1 MKHLHLSYKKI
12 GYVLAIFAAAFIWEG
27 CSEEDAPQNLAPI
40 LHANPMEETNNEVT
54 RSTAVVSGYI
64 EGNWESASACYFMY
78 STTKSVLSST
88 TDENV
93 DKVNVQPNAD
103 GSVEARLTGLT
114 PGTTYYYCLAAQNGN
129 TQVKSEIYD
138 FKTKSTSAPV
148 LGTLIVT
155 EVGETEVSLQCQVLD
170 EGGTEITQIGFQY
183 KGANTVNYTTIPV
196 EVYDNENDKTFS
208 ATIGNLQTATK
219 YTFRAIAI
227 NRAEESSTSYSEEV
241 SVTTNEKVSAEVV
254 TGEYTAG
261 ANWIQIN
268 GIVNSPGGSSE
279 NPGTVTRY
287 GVCWAIDKTPTA
299 IPGQGDYKDA
309 GTAATEFPVNFTT
322 EITGLTPNTTYRVRA
337 FAVSEIDGRTVYGY
351 GETKEVTTSEF
362 GTPVLKDIVISDIT
376 PVAAKFSSQ
385 ITSTGNGTITERG
398 FCYSKTNQNPSVTDT
413 SIAAE
418 GEDLVFSATA
428 ENLEPNTTYYVR
440 AYAKSRISDTNEKIG
455 YSNVESFSTI
465 NYNDINITL
474 KIIST
479 TYNAAEV
486 SAIVEDDGTII
497 ERGFCW
503 NTTGEPTTQNNKVVV
518 EANKDFEANITGLV
532 SNTTYYCRAYAVCQR
547 NGKNETFY
555 SYTESF
561 YTKEIQSPTFN
572 NLNATDITRNSAKL
586 SAAITDTGDGT
597 IVEKGFCWGITD
609 NPTTADKKQAVEGN
623 ELVANISGLK
633 SQTKYSYRAYA
644 IYEVDGKQY
653 TGYSYAYSFT
663 TKSIQAPTIAYIQ
676 VEAALRS
683 AHLSTSITDS
693 GEGTVVEF
701 GFCWSTS
708 QWNPTLE
715 NGKYDGSIKI
725 EAGKPFEYEMTG
737 LTPGKQYYVSAYA
750 KAEVDGETVIGYSST
765 SFYTQSLEKASVN
778 TPSSSNV
785 AEDSFTVSSKLI
797 GTGNTDVTEIG
808 FCWTTD
814 ADAKPETLINKQ
826 VVTLNADN
834 TFSHTLT
841 GLTGKTTYYVYAYAV
856 NEAGTAYSGQCTV
869 TTKYAP
875 GKDDQIS
882 PDKP

>member
-12 GYVLAIFAAAFIWEG
+12 GYMLAIFAAAFIWEG

-40 LHANPMEETNNEVT
+40 LHVNPMEETNNEVT

-64 EGNWESASACYFMY
+64 QGNWESASACYFMY
-78 STTKSVLSST
+78 STTKSTLSSA

-148 LGTLIVT
+148 LGELIVKQ
-155 EVGETEVSLQCQVLD
+155 VGETEVTLQCQILD

-196 EVYDNENDKTFS
+196 EIYDNESDKTFS
-208 ATIGNLQTATK
+208 TTIANLQPATK
-219 YTFRAIAI
+219 YTFRAVAI
-227 NRAEESSTSYSEEV
+227 NRAEENSTSYSEEMT
-241 SVTTNEKVSAEVV
+241 VTTNEKISAEVI
-254 TGEYTAG
+254 TGEYTVG
-261 ANWIQIN
+261 ASWIQIN
-268 GIVNSPGGSSE
+268 GIVNSSGGDSNEPGIII
-279 NPGTVTRY
+279 RY
-287 GVCWAIDKTPTA
+287 GVCWAIDGTPTA
-299 IPGQGDYKDA
+299 IPGQGEYKDA
-309 GTAATEFPVNFTT
+309 GTSATEFPVNFTT
-322 EITGLTPNTTYRVRA
+322 EITGLAPNTLYRVRA

-351 GETKEVTTSEF
+351 GDTKEVTTSEF
-362 GTPVLKDIVISDIT
+362 GTPVLKDITISDVT
-376 PVAAKFSSQ
+376 PVTAKFSSQ

-398 FCYSKTNQNPSVTDT
+398 FCFSKTNQNPSVTDMT
-413 SIAAE
+413 IVAE
-418 GEDLVFSATA
+418 GNDLVFSVTA
-428 ENLEPNTTYYVR
+428 ENLDPNTIYYVR
-440 AYAKSRISDTNEKIG
+440 AYAKSSISDTNEKIG
-455 YSNVESFSTI
+455 YSNVETFSTTD
-465 NYNDINITL
+465 YNDINITL
-474 KIIST
+474 KIINT

-486 SAIVEDDGTII
+486 SATVVDDGTII

-532 SNTTYYCRAYAVCQR
+532 ANSSYYCRAYVICLR

-555 SYTESF
+555 SYAESF
-561 YTKEIQSPTFN
+561 NTKAIQSPTFS
-572 NLNATDITRNSAKL
+572 NLNATDITRNSATL
-586 SAAITDTGDGT
+586 SASITSTGDGT
-597 IVEKGFCWGITD
+597 IVEKGFCWGTVTE
-609 NPTTADKKQAVEGN
+609 PTTADMKKAVEGN
-623 ELVANISGLK
+623 ELVTNISGLK
-633 SQTKYSYRAYA
+633 SQTRYYYRAYA
-644 IYEVDGKQY
+644 IYEVGGKQY
-653 TGYSYAYSFT
+653 TGYSSAYSFT
-663 TKSIQAPTIAYIQ
+663 TQSIQAPSIAYIQ
-676 VEAALRS
+676 VETALRS

-715 NGKYDGSIKI
+715 SGKYDGSIKI

-765 SFYTQSLEKASVN
+765 SFYTQSLEKASVS
-778 TPSSSNV
+778 TPTSSNV
-785 AEDSFTVSSKLI
+785 VEDSFTVSSRL
-797 GTGNTDVTEIG
+797 TSAGNTDVTEIG

-814 ADAKPETLINKQ
+814 ADAKPETLTDKK

-856 NEAGTAYSGQCTV
+856 NEAGTTYSNQCIV
-869 TTKYAP
+869 MTKYAP